1 MKRFKFSNFNEFR
14 PYVRV
19 EGIVYKTPEHLYQSR
34 KTLNIK
40 ERNVVAGAGSP
51 GIAKQIGKH
60 VQLRGNWNEIK
71 LDVMR
76 RVQEIRFDQ
85 PYWEKQLLESTDL
98 VSIVE
103 YNWWHDN
110 YWGACLC
117 DHCRSLEKLNHL
129 GKIIQEIKKRK
140 EN

>member
-51 GIAKQIGKH
+51 GIAKQIGKR

-71 LDVMR
+71 LDMMR
-76 RVQEIRFDQ
+76 RVKEIRFDQ
-85 PYWEKQLLESTDL
+85 PYWEKQLLNYKGE
-98 VSIVE
+98 IVE
-103 YNWWHDN
+103 WNWWHDN
-110 YWGACLC
+110 YWGKCVC
-117 DHCRSLEKLNHL
+117 DKCKEKEKLNML